1 MPLEVRPVRGPV
13 GRRRFVDFPF
23 RLFANDPEWVP
34 PLRLTV
40 SDRISPRYPA
50 QDHQQTQL
58 WMAYRRGRPVGRVG
72 ACIDRLYNE
81 LHDESWG
88 WVGFFESFDDQTVA
102 RALLDTAC
110 SWAADHGAATCV
122 GPASFTTN
130 DECGLLVEGFEHPP
144 LFQTPHNPPYYERL
158 WTGSGWTPAMDLWGW
173 WYRHETA
180 GLSERQRAVMDR
192 IKKRA
197 DAHVHSLDMANYDAE
212 VARLFDLY
220 NQTWA
225 GNWGFVPM
233 SKGEIDHLA
242 KALKRIIDPDLMLA
256 LERSDGEAL
265 AVALSLPDVNEV
277 LRGVR
282 SGRLLP
288 FGWVR
293 LLRGLPKATR
303 ARVFILGV
311 RPEQQNRA
319 LGVLLYEELIDRLKG
334 KGMLGA
340 EASWIL
346 ATNKPMN
353 SAIEGVGGVHYKT
366 WRLYRR
372 EL

>member
-50 QDHQQTQL
+50 QHHQQTQL

-72 ACIDRLYNE
+72 ACIDRLFNE

-88 WVGFFESFDDQTVA
+88 WVGFFESFDDQAVA
-102 RALLDTAC
+102 RALLETAC
-110 SWAADHGAATCV
+110 SWAADRGAATCV
-122 GPASFTTN
+122 GPASFT
-130 DECGLLVEGFEHPP
+130 
-144 LFQTPHNPPYYERL
+144 PYYERL
-158 WTGSGWTPAMDLWGW
+158 WTSSGWQPAMDLWGW
-173 WYRHETA
+173 WYRRETV
-180 GLSERQRAVMDR
+180 GLSDRQRAVLER
-192 IKKRA
+192 IKQRA
-197 DAHVHSLDMANYDAE
+197 DAQVRTVNMSNYDAE

-220 NQTWA
+220 NQTWV

-242 KALKRIIDPDLMLA
+242 KALKRVIDPELMLA
-256 LERSDGEAL
+256 VERSDGEAL
-265 AVALSLPDVNEV
+265 AVALCLPDLNEV

-288 FGWVR
+288 FGWLR

-303 ARVFILGV
+303 ARIFILGV

-319 LGVLLYEELIDRLKG
+319 LGVLLYQELTDRLKG